1 MKISVIVPVRN
12 EEKSIAALLNALLS
26 QSLPPTE
33 IAITDG
39 GSTDATTSII
49 QSYIDKGAPI
59 RLIRTTKALPGRGRN
74 LAVEHSTSEWLAF
87 TDAGIEPQPTWLAS
101 LADKAADDAV
111 DVVFGSY
118 EPKTNT
124 FFKECA
130 AIAYITPPT
139 EVEGRLM
146 RQRFIASTLMRRSV
160 WEAVGGFPEHLR
172 SAEDLLFMN
181 RIEALNFRTRYAP
194 LAVVRWDLQP
204 NFVKTFKRFVI
215 YSRNNIRAGLWKD
228 WQAAVFSRYLVLV
241 VLLLPALFL
250 GWWWVFIPLAMW
262 LLMLTARA
270 VVSLRRNQLSY
281 PAGPLRN
288 FFRLLTLLP
297 IITVIDVGAI
307 SGTIHWFLRDNLWPR
322 SESVKVSS

>member
-12 EEKSIAALLNALLS
+12 EEKSIARLLDALLI
-26 QSLPPTE
+26 QSLSPAE

-39 GSTDATTSII
+39 GSTDATAAII
-49 QSYIDKGAPI
+49 QTYIDKGAPI

-74 LAVEHSTSEWLAF
+74 LAIEHSTSEWLAF

-101 LADKAADDAV
+101 LAEKAADDDV

-124 FFKECA
+124 FFTECA

-139 EVEGRLM
+139 EVEGQLM
-146 RQRFIASTLMRRSV
+146 RHRSIASTLMRRSV

-181 RIEALNFRTRYAP
+181 QIEASNFRVRYAP

-204 NFVKTFKRFVI
+204 NFLKTLRRFAI

-228 WQAAVFSRYLVLV
+228 WQAAVVSRYAM
-241 VLLLPALFL
+241 LLLLMLPALFFK
-250 GWWWVFIPLAMW
+250 WWLIFIPLTLW
-262 LLMLTARA
+262 LLMIMARA
-270 VVSLRRNQLSY
+270 VVSLRRNQRSY
-281 PAGPLRN
+281 PAGLPRN
-288 FFRLLTLLP
+288 FLRLIMLFPLLAIVDLGAIAGAIQWFVSDKLLP
-297 IITVIDVGAI
+297 RTG
-307 SGTIHWFLRDNLWPR
+307 
-322 SESVKVSS
+322 SVKVSS

>member
-12 EEKSIAALLNALLS
+12 EEKTIATLLDALLS
-26 QSLPPTE
+26 QSLPATE

-74 LAVEHSTSEWLAF
+74 LAIEHSSSEWLAF
-87 TDAGIEPQPTWLAS
+87 TDAGIEPQSTWLAS
-101 LADKAADDAV
+101 LAEKAADDAV

-124 FFKECA
+124 FFQECA

-139 EVEGRLM
+139 EIEGRLM
-146 RQRFIASTLMRRSV
+146 RHRSIASTLMRRSV
-160 WEAVGGFPEHLR
+160 WEAVGGFPENLR

-181 RIEALNFRTRYAP
+181 RIEAANFRIRYAP
-194 LAVVRWDLQP
+194 LAVVRWELQP
-204 NFVKTFKRFVI
+204 TLFKTFKRFAI

-228 WQAAVFSRYLVLV
+228 WQAAVFTRYVMLM
-241 VLLLPALFL
+241 VLLIPAYAL
-250 GWWWVFIPLAMW
+250 GWSWVTVPITMW
-262 LLMLTARA
+262 ILMLLMRA
-270 VVSLRRNQLSY
+270 VVSLRRNQKIY
-281 PAGPLRN
+281 PAGLARN
-288 FFRLLTLLP
+288 FLRLLMLLP
-297 IITVIDVGAI
+297 LLTVIDLGAI
-307 SGTIHWFLRDNLWPR
+307 VGTIQWFFSDKLLPR